1 MKKIFAFL
9 FFMLLICGCSNVEK
23 ENIENDWVLKKVE
36 ENNLHLFYTTK
47 DGIHV
52 YSSFEQILFKEREEV
67 FDLKEMLN
75 NETLSIND
83 FIQKMDLYL
92 QANDGGS
99 SYYVSKDGFTSQ
111 KIYLALCNSLPG
123 NGGIHDIFI
132 DDNEED
138 ILDYCVAR

>member
-1 MKKIFAFL
+1 M
-9 FFMLLICGCSNVEK
+9 SEK
-23 ENIENDWVLKKVE
+23 ENFLTIKENGTSELIIKKSRFIA
-36 ENNLHLFYTTK
+36 NIARTTTT
-47 DGIHV
+47 DAA
-52 YSSFEQILFKEREEV
+52 
-67 FDLKEMLN
+67 
-75 NETLSIND
+75 ND